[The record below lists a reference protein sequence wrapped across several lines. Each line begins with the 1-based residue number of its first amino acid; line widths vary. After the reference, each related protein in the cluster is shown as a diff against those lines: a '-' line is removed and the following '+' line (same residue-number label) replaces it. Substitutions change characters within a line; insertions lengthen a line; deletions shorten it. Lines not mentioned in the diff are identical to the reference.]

1 MNYRQTTLTH
11 IIFLTLLVSVLQG
24 CANVLVDEPIGLG
37 PSAVVA
43 SEWDGAWFNPGGTL
57 TVKVVD
63 ADRGLIDIA
72 FIEAKDDGLKMESH
86 RLVLKEAGNWTFA
99 SMKAD
104 EAEDS
109 GWLWGRIKKDDN
121 QIIFWLP
128 KVDEF
133 KQLITDGRLPGQIRD
148 DDVVLGKLLPAQLA
162 LITSDEAA
170 GLYHWDEPML
180 LMKLGR

>member
-1 MNYRQTTLTH
+1 MNYQSPPLTH
-11 IIFLTLLVSVLQG
+11 FLFITLLVSVLQG
-24 CANVLVDEPIGLG
+24 CANVLIDEPIGLE
-37 PSAVVA
+37 PSAIVA
-43 SEWDGAWFNPGGTL
+43 SEWDGSWFNPGGTL

-63 ADRGLIDIA
+63 GDRGLIDIA

-86 RLVLKEAGNWTFA
+86 RLVLKQAGDWTFA

-109 GWLWGRIKKDDN
+109 GWLWGRIKKDDQ

-133 KQLITDGRLPGQIRD
+133 KKLLTDGNLPGRMRD
-148 DDVVLGKLLPAQLA
+148 DDVVLAELGPAQLA
-162 LITSDEAA
+162 LITSDKAA
-170 GLYHWDEPML
+170 GLYHWDEPMV